1 MTSRV
6 QHPMPRVHSLAS
18 SVRSPGSSVQ
28 SQHPTLASRV
38 QEFWYAPP
46 EVFLGKSFLKICSK
60 FTGELSCRSATSIKL
75 LCNFIRIALHH
86 AMPCSVNLLH
96 IFRTPFHKN
105 TSAGLL
111 LNVPIY
117 YNAFR
122 YFIAFV
128 TQCWKAMK

>member
-18 SVRSPGSSVQ
+18 GFRSPES
-28 SQHPTLASRV
+28 ASNSC
-38 QEFWYAPP
+38 P
-46 EVFLGKSFLKICSK
+46 ESRNSGMPLQRCSWEKVFLQICSK
-60 FTGELSCRSATSIKL
+60 FTGELPCRSATSIKL
-75 LCNFIRIALHH
+75 LCNFIRIAVRHG
-86 AMPCSVNLLH
+86 CSVNLLH
-96 IFRTPFHKN
+96 IFKTPFHKN

-111 LNVPIY
+111 LNVSIY

-128 TQCWKAMK
+128 IQCCKAMK